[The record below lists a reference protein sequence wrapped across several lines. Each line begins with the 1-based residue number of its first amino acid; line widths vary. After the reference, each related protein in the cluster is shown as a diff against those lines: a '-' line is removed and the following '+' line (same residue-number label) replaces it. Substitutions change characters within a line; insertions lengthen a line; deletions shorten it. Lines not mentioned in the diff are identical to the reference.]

1 MKQLFYLGLLVAAV
15 GCQVLPPVGQTS
27 QRFGASA
34 TAKDG
39 LNYWLYLPQD
49 YNQQPRQQWP
59 VLLFLHGSGERGTNV
74 AAVLKH
80 GPPKLVQEGKQFP
93 LIIVSPQCPPGQWW
107 SPAVLNR
114 LLDDISAR
122 YRVDPD
128 RVYLSGLSMG
138 GFGTWTL
145 AGTKPE
151 RFAAIA
157 PICGGGEII
166 YVALASRRR
175 GEALQSLGVWAFHG
189 AKDPVVKPE
198 ESERMVA
205 ALRKASVRE
214 VALTIYPEAQHDS
227 WTATYADAKLYEW
240 FLRHERK

>member
-157 PICGGGEII
+157 PICGGGDPSI
-166 YVALASRRR
+166 AGKLRR
-175 GEALQSLGVWAFHG
+175 LPVWVFHG
-189 AKDPVVKPE
+189 AKDKAVPVQKSQE
-198 ESERMVA
+198 MVDALKA
-205 ALRKASVRE
+205 AGADVQ
-214 VALTIYPEAQHDS
+214 LTVYPDAEHDS
-227 WTATYADAKLYEW
+227 WTRTYDDPQFWKWL
-240 FLRHERK
+240 LQQRRKTGTR